1 MSIKKEENYYMKKK
15 RTLMRTFDAATA
27 IIKDLLIKKFG
38 EKKFTELVE
47 KAREDFES
55 LLPQI
60 PYVGGKESH
69 LTDSLINGVI
79 LLPLL
84 RIFEEEGMTFEEI
97 GEFSY
102 EIFEVFFKMI
112 PPTDDIFSEE
122 YLNLMKER
130 AQLSKS
136 KKYPGDWVYDFVEG
150 DSKRFT
156 WGVDYYECGLHK
168 FYKSQD
174 MDHLMPIL
182 CISDF
187 AQARA
192 YGYGLTRTQ
201 TIGNGAPV
209 CDFRY
214 IKDGSTDRA
223 WPPDDLPEFKK
234 PKKI

>member
-15 RTLMRTFDAATA
+15 RTLMRQFDAATT
-27 IIKDLLIKKFG
+27 IVKDLLIRQFG
-38 EKKFTELVE
+38 ETKFTEIVK
-47 KAREDFES
+47 KAREEFES

-69 LTDSLINGVI
+69 LTDSLINGAI

-84 RIFEEEGMTFEEI
+84 RVFEEEGMTFDEI
-97 GEFSY
+97 GEFTY
-102 EIFEVFFKMI
+102 ELFEAFYKKI
-112 PPTDDIFSEE
+112 PPTDEIFSEE
-122 YLNLMKER
+122 YLDLIKER
-130 AQLSKS
+130 AQESTL
-136 KKYPGDWVYDFVEG
+136 KKFPGDWVYDFVEG
-150 DSKRFT
+150 DSKTFT
-156 WGVDYYECGLHK
+156 WGVDYYECGVHK
-168 FYKSQD
+168 FYKSQG

-201 TIGNGAPV
+201 TIGNGAPI

-214 IKDGSTDRA
+214 IKDGSIARA
-223 WPPDDLPEFKK
+223 WPPDNLPEFKG
-234 PKKI
+234 KK